1 MSRPS
6 TGLAN
11 LSAHERSECYHK
23 IRLGARRIS
32 VPKEKFYGSW
42 RFIFVKCHHELG
54 LRTLLVGV
62 LLVLPRLRS
71 VPQSSKLGLNLGNFL
86 FLPSGGDW
94 RCSRSLKSVPP
105 LLYCQNTVS

>member
-6 TGLAN
+6 TGLVN

-32 VPKEKFYGSW
+32 VPKENFYGSR
-42 RFIFVKCHHELG
+42 RFIFSKCHHELG
-54 LRTLLVGV
+54 LRTLLVPS

-71 VPQSSKLGLNLGNFL
+71 VPQSSKLGLNLGIFL
-86 FLPSGGDW
+86 FLSSCGD
-94 RCSRSLKSVPP
+94 
-105 LLYCQNTVS
+105 